1 MSEHDQPL
9 NVPNALPLGYRFN
22 EFEIKEVIGGG
33 GFGIV
38 YRAWDHQLERDIA
51 IKEFMPASLAVRSDD
66 LNLVLRSERF
76 SKTFHA
82 GLNSFIQ
89 EARLLARF
97 NHPNLL
103 HVLRFWVQ
111 NDTAYMGTVFYS
123 GTTLSNFSERNPQ
136 SVNETWI
143 RRMLPPLLGAIK
155 TIHEAGYLHRDISLD
170 NVQIQSSGEP
180 ILLDFGSARKT
191 IGNLSDESETMLRPG
206 YAPIEQYSD
215 NDESEQGA
223 WTDIYALGAVLHTLI
238 TGAPP
243 PVSVVRSIEDNYQP
257 LVQRRMAGYSTAL
270 LSAVDRAL
278 ALKPEDRPQSIDD
291 FAALMALP
299 EREPEPL
306 LSAKISGPGT
316 MLVPIEEE
324 EEVIKP
330 ASKLKTLLGHRF
342 ALPGLVAAGVLVGL
356 GAGLLMSRGNEQTPP
371 AETAQNSAPAV
382 TVAPVN
388 QPVAAPPTQ
397 ADASPDT
404 VASTPAQTSEPAQ
417 TAAREP
423 DPQPAPPPA
432 PVAQVYIR
440 LQQGERVQVN
450 GQPQAL
456 VPAVNGFATLQL
468 APGNYTFAISGQS
481 GTREQTLNISEE
493 GVWLLDPHS

>member
-1 MSEHDQPL
+1 
-9 NVPNALPLGYRFN
+9 
-22 EFEIKEVIGGG
+22 
-33 GFGIV
+33 
-38 YRAWDHQLERDIA
+38 
-51 IKEFMPASLAVRSDD
+51 
-66 LNLVLRSERF
+66 
-76 SKTFHA
+76 
-82 GLNSFIQ
+82 
-89 EARLLARF
+89 
-97 NHPNLL
+97 
-103 HVLRFWVQ
+103 
-111 NDTAYMGTVFYS
+111 MGTVFYS

-136 SVNETWI
+136 SVNEAWI

-170 NVQIQSSGEP
+170 NIQIQSSGEP

-257 LVQRRMAGYSTAL
+257 LVQRRLAGFSTAL

-291 FAALMALP
+291 FAVLMALP
-299 EREPEPL
+299 ERESEPQ
-306 LSAKISGPGT
+306 LSAKMSGPGT
-316 MLVPIEEE
+316 MLVPIAEEE
-324 EEVIKP
+324 EEVKS
-330 ASKLKTLLGHRF
+330 ASPLKTLLGHRF

-356 GAGLLMSRGNEQTPP
+356 CAGLLMSRGNESSP
-371 AETAQNSAPAV
+371 AEVAQNSAPAV

-397 ADASPDT
+397 SETPPDT
-404 VASTPAQTSEPAQ
+404 VASAPAQTSEPVQ

-481 GTREQTLNISEE
+481 GTRQQTLNISEE

>member
-123 GTTLSNFSERNPQ
+123 GTTLSSFRERHPQ

-143 RRMLPPLLGAIK
+143 RRLLPPLLGAIK

-170 NVQIQSSGEP
+170 NIQIQSSGEL

-257 LVQRRMAGYSTAL
+257 LVQRRLAGYSASL

-306 LSAKISGPGT
+306 LSARISGPGT
-316 MLVPIEEE
+316 MLVPVEEQ
-324 EEVIKP
+324 VVSKP
-330 ASKLKTLLGHRF
+330 DSPLKTWLGHRF

-356 GAGLLMSRGNEQTPP
+356 CAGLLMSGGQQATPP
-371 AETAQNSAPAV
+371 AETAQNNAPAATATPASPAV
-382 TVAPVN
+382 T
-388 QPVAAPPTQ
+388 APPTQ
-397 ADASPDT
+397 TDEPTET
-404 VASTPAQTSEPAQ
+404 VASTPVQRAEPAP
-417 TAAREP
+417 TATPE
-423 DPQPAPPPA
+423 PQPAPPAA

-468 APGNYTFAISGQS
+468 APGSYTFAISGQN
-481 GTREQTLNISEE
+481 GTRQQTLTISEE

>member
-1 MSEHDQPL
+1 
-9 NVPNALPLGYRFN
+9 
-22 EFEIKEVIGGG
+22 
-33 GFGIV
+33 
-38 YRAWDHQLERDIA
+38 
-51 IKEFMPASLAVRSDD
+51 
-66 LNLVLRSERF
+66 
-76 SKTFHA
+76 
-82 GLNSFIQ
+82 
-89 EARLLARF
+89 
-97 NHPNLL
+97 
-103 HVLRFWVQ
+103 
-111 NDTAYMGTVFYS
+111 
-123 GTTLSNFSERNPQ
+123 
-136 SVNETWI
+136 
-143 RRMLPPLLGAIK
+143 
-155 TIHEAGYLHRDISLD
+155 
-170 NVQIQSSGEP
+170 
-180 ILLDFGSARKT
+180 
-191 IGNLSDESETMLRPG
+191 MLRPG

-257 LVQRRMAGYSTAL
+257 LVQRRLAGYSTAL

-291 FAALMALP
+291 FAVLMALP

-306 LSAKISGPGT
+306 LSAKMSGPGT

-324 EEVIKP
+324 AVIPP
-330 ASKLKTLLGHRF
+330 ASPLKTLLGHRF

-356 GAGLLMSRGNEQTPP
+356 SAGLLMSRGDDQTAP

-388 QPVAAPPTQ
+388 QPVTAPPTQ
-397 ADASPDT
+397 PETPPDT
-404 VASTPAQTSEPAQ
+404 VASVPAQTAEPAQ

-481 GTREQTLNISEE
+481 GTRQQMLTISEE

>member
-1 MSEHDQPL
+1 MSEHDNTL

-66 LNLVLRSERF
+66 LNLVLRSERL

-123 GTTLSNFSERNPQ
+123 GTTLSNFRERNPRL
-136 SVNETWI
+136 VDETWI
-143 RRMLPPLLGAIK
+143 RRLLPPLLGAIK

-170 NVQIQSSGEP
+170 NIQIQSNGEP
-180 ILLDFGSARKT
+180 VLLDFGSARKT

-243 PVSVVRSIEDNYQP
+243 PVSVVRSIEDNYLP
-257 LVQRRMAGYSTAL
+257 LAPRRLPGFSPAL
-270 LSAVDRAL
+270 LSAVDHAL
-278 ALKPEDRPQSIDD
+278 ALKPEDRPQSIDA
-291 FAALMALP
+291 FADLMALP
-299 EREPEPL
+299 ERESEPV

-316 MLVPIEEE
+316 MLVPIEEAE
-324 EEVIKP
+324 EEAAVSPVK
-330 ASKLKTLLGHRF
+330 ALLRHRF

-356 GAGLLMSRGNEQTPP
+356 CVGLMVSGGSEDAP
-371 AETAQNSAPAV
+371 AVETAQVSAPSTTPAPV
-382 TVAPVN
+382 ESPPVAP
-388 QPVAAPPTQ
+388 ATPPR
-397 ADASPDT
+397 A
-404 VASTPAQTSEPAQ
+404 EPA
-417 TAAREP
+417 P
-423 DPQPAPPPA
+423 VPAE
-432 PVAQVYIR
+432 PVAQVYIK
-440 LQQGERVQVN
+440 LQQGEHVQVN
-450 GQPQAL
+450 GKSQAL
-456 VPAVNGFATLQL
+456 VPATNGFASLQL
-468 APGNYTFAISGQS
+468 APGSYTFAISGQT
-481 GTREQTLNISEE
+481 GTRQQTLQISQE
-493 GVWLLDPHS
+493 GVWLLDPQS

>member
-1 MSEHDQPL
+1 MSEHDNHL

-51 IKEFMPASLAVRSDD
+51 IKEFMPASLAVRSDG

-111 NDTAYMGTVFYS
+111 NDTAYMGTAFYS
-123 GTTLSNFSERNPQ
+123 GTTLSNVRVRNPQ
-136 SVNETWI
+136 QIDEAWI
-143 RRMLPPLLGAIK
+143 RRLLPPLLGAIK
-155 TIHEAGYLHRDISLD
+155 TIHDAGYLHRDISLD
-170 NVQIQSSGEP
+170 NIQILSNGEP
-180 ILLDFGSARKT
+180 VLLDFGSARKT

-206 YAPIEQYSD
+206 FAPIEQYSD

-223 WTDIYALGAVLHTLI
+223 WTDIYALGAVLHMLI

-257 LVQRRMAGYSTAL
+257 LVQRRPAGYSTAL
-270 LSAVDRAL
+270 LSAIDKAL
-278 ALKPEDRPQSIDD
+278 ALKAEDRPQNIDA
-291 FAALMALP
+291 FAELMALP
-299 EREPEPL
+299 ERESEPL
-306 LSAKISGPGT
+306 LAAKISGPGT
-316 MLVPIEEE
+316 MLVPL
-324 EEVIKP
+324 EEVEAEAPLSP
-330 ASKLKTLLGHRF
+330 AKRILQHRF

-356 GAGLLMSRGNEQTPP
+356 GVGVLMAGDGDDVPAQAQNTPVAQSATPP
-371 AETAQNSAPAV
+371 PMMAEKPVAHAEVQTAQANV
-382 TVAPVN
+382 
-388 QPVAAPPTQ
+388 
-397 ADASPDT
+397 
-404 VASTPAQTSEPAQ
+404 E
-417 TAAREP
+417 
-423 DPQPAPPPA
+423 PAPPPA

-440 LQQGERVQVN
+440 LQPGEHVQVN
-450 GQPQAL
+450 GKQQAV
-456 VPAVNGFATLQL
+456 VPAANGFAALQL
-468 APGNYTFAISGQS
+468 APGNYTFSINSHNGA
-481 GTREQTLNISEE
+481 REQTLTISAE